1 MKTLVTGAAGFIG
14 SHIVDELIN
23 LGHEVVAIDN
33 ESARSNSKFYWN
45 DKAQN
50 HKVDICELEKVLPLF
65 TGVDTVFHLA
75 AEARIQNSIDDPLRS
90 VRTNAVGTMS
100 ILHCAQIS
108 GVKKVINSS
117 TSSAYGKNSC
127 PNTETD
133 GNNCLTPY
141 SASKVCAETLCKIY
155 WELYG
160 IQTFSLR
167 YFNVYGPRQPLKGS
181 YAPVVGLFFEQLK
194 ANLPLTIVGDGEQR
208 RDFTYIDDVVEA
220 NIRIFNQL
228 DIPKERI
235 GSVFNVGTGK
245 NYSINEIVDMIS
257 DNKTHLPPRPG
268 EARETRANN
277 QKMRDVFGWE
287 PKHLLEDYIKKQLR
301 GV

>member
-50 HKVDICELEKVLPLF
+50 HKIDICELEKILPLF

-100 ILHCAQIS
+100 VLHCAQIS

-141 SASKVCAETLCKIY
+141 SASKVCAETLCRIY

-194 ANLPLTIVGDGEQR
+194 ANSPLTIVGDGEQR

-277 QKMRDVFGWE
+277 QKMREVFGWE

>member
-1 MKTLVTGAAGFIG
+1 
-14 SHIVDELIN
+14 
-23 LGHEVVAIDN
+23 
-33 ESARSNSKFYWN
+33 
-45 DKAQN
+45 
-50 HKVDICELEKVLPLF
+50 
-65 TGVDTVFHLA
+65 
-75 AEARIQNSIDDPLRS
+75 
-90 VRTNAVGTMS
+90 MS
-100 ILHCAQIS
+100 IWHCAQIS

-141 SASKVCAETLCKIY
+141 SASKVCAETLCRIY

-277 QKMRDVFGWE
+277 QKMREVFGWE

>member
-141 SASKVCAETLCKIY
+141 SASKVCAETLCRIY

-208 RDFTYIDDVVEA
+208 RDFTYINDVVEA

-277 QKMRDVFGWE
+277 QKMREVFGWE

>member
-100 ILHCAQIS
+100 VLHCAQVS

-194 ANLPLTIVGDGEQR
+194 ANSPLTIVGDGEQR

-277 QKMRDVFGWE
+277 QKMREVFGWE

-301 GV
+301 EV